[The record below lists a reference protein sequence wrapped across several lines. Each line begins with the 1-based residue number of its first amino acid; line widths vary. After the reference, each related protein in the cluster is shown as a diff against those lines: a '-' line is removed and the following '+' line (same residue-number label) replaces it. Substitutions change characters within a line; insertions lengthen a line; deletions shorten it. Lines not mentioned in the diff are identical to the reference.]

1 MKAVIAAAGRGTR
14 MKHLSQNKP
23 KHLISVNGRPWMS
36 HVFDNMRAAGIKD
49 IILVVGYQAE
59 AWDSFLKNETHDLS
73 ITVVNQ
79 FKKMG
84 EDRYGTAVPV
94 ECVEDVVGGD
104 DFLFFY
110 GDNVYAKKDFTEFLN
125 ADRGQSCIG
134 GMRHEDPNRFGV
146 LFEEGGILKNIVEKP
161 EEFIGDLINVGI
173 YRFTPDIFD
182 VLKKIELS
190 PRGEYELTDAVSLL
204 AQEKQVK
211 VIPVSDY
218 WMDFGRP
225 EDVEK
230 SGERFS

>member
-1 MKAVIAAAGRGTR
+1 MGT
-14 MKHLSQNKP
+14 
-23 KHLISVNGRPWMS
+23 
-36 HVFDNMRAAGIKD
+36 
-49 IILVVGYQAE
+49 
-59 AWDSFLKNETHDLS
+59 
-73 ITVVNQ
+73 
-79 FKKMG
+79 
-84 EDRYGTAVPV
+84 
-94 ECVEDVVGGD
+94 D

-110 GDNVYAKKDFTEFLN
+110 GDNVYAKEDFSQFLEVES
-125 ADRGQSCIG
+125 GQSCIG

-173 YRFTPDIFD
+173 YRFTADIFG

-204 AQEKQVK
+204 AQEKSVK

>member
-14 MKHLSQNKP
+14 MKHLSQDKP

-59 AWDSFLKNETHDLS
+59 AWDSFLKNETHDLN

-79 FKKMG
+79 FRKMG

-94 ECVEDVVGGD
+94 ECVEDVVGTD

-110 GDNVYAKKDFTEFLN
+110 GDNVYAKEDFSQFLEVES
-125 ADRGQSCIG
+125 GQSCIG

-173 YRFTPDIFD
+173 YRFTADIFG

-204 AQEKQVK
+204 AQEKSVK

>member
-59 AWDSFLKNETHDLS
+59 AWDSFLKNETHDLN

-79 FKKMG
+79 FRKMG

-94 ECVEDVVGGD
+94 ECVEDVVGTD

-110 GDNVYAKKDFTEFLN
+110 GDNVYAKEDFSQFLEVES
-125 ADRGQSCIG
+125 GQSCIG

-173 YRFTPDIFD
+173 YRFTADIFG

-204 AQEKQVK
+204 AQEKSVK